1 MERPLQEN
9 RKMSDSQRA
18 HRVLDPQVFDY
29 FLDLEVDR
37 ARRYQNYVS
46 LLSLKIEPEEGNGR
60 LEEKDFEALV
70 HLLREELREV
80 DVIGRNEDG
89 SISVILLHADLQST
103 EQVVARIYE
112 RLSEYTLDVEG
123 EKKTIAVG
131 GACCPTQASDINA
144 LKDHARRMLQKA
156 MREGGNKFYIR
167 H

>member
-1 MERPLQEN
+1 
-9 RKMSDSQRA
+9 MSDSNRE
-18 HRVLDPQVFDY
+18 HRILEPQVFDY

-46 LLSLKIEPEEGNGR
+46 LLSLKIEAGEGGAP

-70 HLLREELREV
+70 ELLKEELREV

-89 SISVILLHADLQST
+89 SISIILLHADLQST
-103 EQVVARIYE
+103 ERVVARIHA
-112 RLSEYTLDVEG
+112 RLSDYTFDLRG
-123 EKKTIAVG
+123 EQKRVAVG
-131 GACCPTQASDINA
+131 GACCPTQASDIDA
-144 LKDHARRMLQKA
+144 LKAHARRMLEKA